1 MFPFKTRMFIFLK
14 EKIPIF
20 TYNVHI
26 RQVNVQTSGCTKTR
40 FTVPQ
45 LTLTSILNGNSTLYR
60 LQVKAAEY
68 GGQMSEDSSDYTA
81 AYKYCHSQFTDT
93 ANHRRSG
100 WNTWQDE
107 SGVYA
112 NSTLK
117 SRTPVYQRT
126 KPIADTL
133 K

>member
-1 MFPFKTRMFIFLK
+1 MLLQ
-14 EKIPIF
+14 EKA
-20 TYNVHI
+20 
-26 RQVNVQTSGCTKTR
+26 RKS
-40 FTVPQ
+40 
-45 LTLTSILNGNSTLYR
+45 
-60 LQVKAAEY
+60 AEW
-68 GGQMSEDSSDYTA
+68 GEIDPTDPANYTP

-112 NSTLK
+112 NTHFK
-117 SRTPVYQRT
+117 AQTPVYQRT
-126 KPIADTL
+126 KPIANRM